1 MLLTQCYF
9 IQPMNYG
16 IQLLNVKCYHTKD
29 PLENIQ
35 IFFFF
40 RIKTI
45 INLPVFVLLVKE
57 QLSKNCSLVSN
68 KHKLSNEGKEYVHFH

>member
-1 MLLTQCYF
+1 
-9 IQPMNYG
+9 MNYG
-16 IQLLNVKCYHTKD
+16 IQLLNVKCYHTLD

-35 IFFFF
+35 YFFF

-57 QLSKNCSLVSN
+57 QLSKNSSLVSD